1 MLDLRIYN
9 VTYRLDKIERLLSFE
24 LDYEVMDVAN
34 QIFDNFN

>member
-1 MLDLRIYN
+1 MLDLSIYN

-34 QIFDNFN
+34 QIFHNFT